1 MWTPATRRQHSREGL
16 RYETD
21 LTDAEWAVVEPL
33 LPPRPK
39 QNGSRLPRGGP
50 TMADIGAEFYPGRIT
65 AQVTPMP
72 LCGTCHGCGLEFA
85 FPPVA
90 AGEMGGWTA
99 SWPHGREDGLVY
111 RQTCPGCHGLGVTD
125 PAANRPLSLQQV
137 EHAEGL
143 VQRAT
148 WPQRRPLSWARHHSV
163 WASLVALLFG

>member
-1 MWTPATRRQHSREGL
+1 
-16 RYETD
+16 
-21 LTDAEWAVVEPL
+21 
-33 LPPRPK
+33 
-39 QNGSRLPRGGP
+39 
-50 TMADIGAEFYPGRIT
+50 MADIGAEFYPGRTT

-85 FPPVA
+85 FPPVP

-111 RQTCPGCHGLGVTD
+111 RRACRGCAGSGVTE
-125 PAANRPLSLQQV
+125 PAADRPLSRLQA

-143 VQRAT
+143 PHRTPRLQC
-148 WPQRRPLSWARHHSV
+148 RPLPWARHHSV